1 RPTHPLVAARFLTA
15 KVIATMGLRPVA
27 GCHSTLLPFVWGP
40 LRLPGT
46 SRAAR
51 GHHGGP
57 RGAPGNL
64 NHDEFRRGQRRQAN
78 LTDHLSRFPLL
89 QGIEL
94 RVALDKETLLRGHS
108 LQSTALEELVA
119 KARHPFPRPI
129 PEGRMVLLERHVVHV
144 VLDPSH
150 QGQEDP
156 ANVHMSPF
164 PMPAQGPGSPYAYA
178 AAGEA

>member
-27 GCHSTLLPFVWGP
+27 GCHSTLLPFVWRP

-51 GHHGGP
+51 GDHGGS

-78 LTDHLSRFPLL
+78 LTEHLSRFPLF

-94 RVALDKETLLRGHS
+94 RVTLDEETLLRGDA
-108 LQSTALEELVA
+108 LQSAAPEELVA
-119 KARHPFPRPI
+119 KTCDPFPRPV
-129 PEGRMVLLERHVVHV
+129 PEGGVVLLERHVIHV

-150 QGQEDP
+150 ERQEDP
-156 ANVHMSPF
+156 ADVDVAP
-164 PMPAQGPGSPYAYA
+164 
-178 AAGEA
+178 